1 VGITPNIDNHPSAI
15 DVQGVCVQVG
25 AYQILDNVSFTIDHG
40 LTVALVGP
48 NGAGKSTLFKAILGL
63 MPISEGE
70 IFIHGSK
77 FSDVIGE
84 LAYVPQNEQSKTC
97 SVIFPSFISAF

>member
-1 VGITPNIDNHPSAI
+1 MEIAPNIDENPPAI
-15 DVQGVCVQVG
+15 DVQGVYVQIG
-25 AYQILDNVSFTIDHG
+25 AYQILHDVSFTIGHG

-77 FSDVIGE
+77 FSDVVRE
-84 LAYVPQNEQSKTC
+84 LA
-97 SVIFPSFISAF
+97 